1 MKSLIF
7 LMVAAALFAGG
18 LFYVASDKTLPP
30 PTAEELAAL
39 IKMEDPSIEG
49 AAVSIDKCRL
59 SIKNEL
65 PAGDD
70 EIGGMLYTVHVSVDL
85 RKFNFETVNLVPVG
99 DGRMLIRSKWNDKQP
114 GLMDLAEELLEMS
127 QGPDRDSWAN
137 QQVPAD
143 PESIR
148 RFVQGLFSLPGS
160 TLSLNLRQYIVT
172 GADGKKQKPEPHEDA
187 DAFQAFAAKALKI
200 PHPSSLQVSLTYI
213 GDTPQ
218 PDRLFSGSVFIPT
231 MVDFISRSKSSAE
244 NLGERLYAYTLAN
257 CSR

>member
-70 EIGGMLYTVHVSVDL
+70 DIGACFMGHALYGPCL
-85 RKFNFETVNLVPVG
+85 R
-99 DGRMLIRSKWNDKQP
+99 RS
-114 GLMDLAEELLEMS
+114 S
-127 QGPDRDSWAN
+127 QIQFR
-137 QQVPAD
+137 
-143 PESIR
+143 
-148 RFVQGLFSLPGS
+148 
-160 TLSLNLRQYIVT
+160 
-172 GADGKKQKPEPHEDA
+172 DGKPGA
-187 DAFQAFAAKALKI
+187 
-200 PHPSSLQVSLTYI
+200 
-213 GDTPQ
+213 G
-218 PDRLFSGSVFIPT
+218 R
-231 MVDFISRSKSSAE
+231 
-244 NLGERLYAYTLAN
+244 
-257 CSR
+257 